1 MVDAVVSPIMSP
13 IVSAVDVDDVVERID
28 VEQVIERI
36 DIDRLV
42 DRLDLDR
49 VIERV
54 DFNGVIERVDVNGVI
69 DRVDANALLDRV
81 DPNALL
87 DRVDPDRLLARV
99 DPNALL
105 DRVDPNALLDRVDA
119 DRLLDRVDADR
130 LLDRVDANRLLDRVD
145 PNALLD
151 RIDADRLVARVDAN
165 ALLDRVDVNRVIERV
180 DLDAV
185 MARVD
190 VNELVRRTELGS
202 VIARSTTGVFGELL
216 DAARA
221 VSVSLDLV
229 VHGVVR
235 RMFRHSHEGRPGKPG
250 DLDDVV
256 DTRTMSLSERGV
268 AVQGRFCGSVSR
280 LLAFV
285 LDQFLIGLLFVWGR
299 TLVSLAVEVVT
310 GSPLKVPDHRWLVAA
325 VYLVWAFVYL
335 AAPLAAVGRTIGMS
349 VLGLQVVTSDGER
362 LDGRHAVVR
371 TMAFPLSFVLGIG
384 FLIGLFRRDRRELHD
399 LIAGTAV
406 VYAWD
411 AELARL
417 RASRAADP
425 VEPTTGS

>member
-1 MVDAVVSPIMSP
+1 MSAERPKAPPRRKGLAERMVDAVVSPIMSP
-13 IVSAVDVDDVVERID
+13 IVSAVDVDDVVDRID

-36 DIDRLV
+36 DVDRLV

-54 DFNGVIERVDVNGVI
+54 DVNSVIERVDVNAV
-69 DRVDANALLDRV
+69 LT
-81 DPNALL
+81 
-87 DRVDPDRLLARV
+87 RVDPDALLDRV

-105 DRVDPNALLDRVDA
+105 DRVDPNALLDRVDPNA
-119 DRLLDRVDADR
+119 LLDRVDPDRLLDRVDADR

-151 RIDADRLVARVDAN
+151 RVDADRLLARVDAN
-165 ALLDRVDVNRVIERV
+165 ALLDRVDVNRLVERV

-190 VNELVRRTELGS
+190 VNDLVRRTELGS

-221 VSVSLDLV
+221 VSVSVDLV
-229 VHGVVR
+229 VHGAIR
-235 RMFRHSHEGRPGKPG
+235 KMFRHAHEGRPGRPS

-256 DTRTMSLSERGV
+256 DTRTMSLGERGV
-268 AVQGRFCGSVSR
+268 AVQGRFAGSVSR

-285 LDQFLIGLLFVWGR
+285 IDQFLIGLLFVWGR
-299 TLVSLAVEVVT
+299 GLASLAVEVIT
-310 GSPLKVPDHRWLVAA
+310 GSPLRTPDHRWLIA
-325 VYLVWAFVYL
+325 VLYVVWAFVYL
-335 AAPLAAVGRTIGMS
+335 SLPLAAVGRTIGMS
-349 VLGLQVVTSDGER
+349 VLGLQVTRSDGSR
-362 LDGRHAVVR
+362 LDGRHAAVR
-371 TMAFPLSFVLGIG
+371 TVAFPLSFVLGIG
-384 FLIGLFRRDRRELHD
+384 FIIGLFRRDRRELHD
-399 LIAGTAV
+399 LIGGTAV

-417 RASRAADP
+417 RAAD
-425 VEPTTGS
+425 